1 MFSWF
6 RMFFYRFALNLPSI
20 RFYPEKTGLLLKNSQ
35 MNKAYSSF
43 LPLLILSI
51 LVFFNS
57 NTHTFRSE
65 VATSTLAADL
75 SLTKAV
81 SNPAPLAG
89 QDFTYTLQYSCSG
102 TTDDCSGTFIT
113 DPLPSEVEFVSVSGS
128 AHTINESYDPLT
140 HTVTFNFIGTMPA
153 GTTGEVQIEVRFPN
167 GETANGTVATNTAT
181 IDATNAV
188 AQNSNPVA
196 ATAVASDNSQV
207 EKSLEAGTV
216 LDENT
221 AYFVEFCNP
230 QLGAATSTG
239 SLTATNITII
249 DTLPTGTN
257 YVYSDAGGVYDASS
271 HTVTW
276 TRDTI
281 KPDECRYFTVV
292 LVYPSASF
300 SLGQVVTNTA
310 SYAYT
315 PIGESEV
322 SGVTSVS
329 STVNNPTLDIGT
341 EKSVSQNSFYPGASG
356 TFYMNWWNNSNVS
369 LDSFYLEDSI
379 PAGIE
384 ITDIGLGAHYYN
396 IPANI
401 DLYIKYQTNLNT
413 TWTTTP
419 GSPHINWA
427 GENGLQEDVSTF
439 GLAAGEY
446 ITLIRWEFGPDAMPI
461 SSGGYYD
468 VELDFNVMMNAT
480 DGTYT
485 NCYTAGYQGGS
496 INTSGSNNCVDYNI
510 LPTVSGA
517 NLNPVKSRLGG
528 VLSPGDTETFNLAVR
543 NEWGAGDSLE
553 NPVVYD
559 LLPEGLT
566 YQAGSWFLPPW
577 GNTSGY
583 PAPVF
588 TYTADYNGTGR
599 ELLKWEWTGGN
610 GIKIPPG
617 DRVVVSFN
625 TTIPNV
631 VSSGTP
637 SFYNRFWVDANN
649 IGACSAL
656 DEPDI
661 YDLDGDG
668 DLTETFCGDER
679 AVDIIE
685 LVSLESE
692 KLVKGQLDS
701 TWTKYPN
708 IGSTLPGGIADY
720 QLIVRNKGTVDM
732 TDIIV
737 IDLLPAPDDSSVVTL
752 VNRDSRWRPNL
763 VGEVV
768 APAGV
773 TVYYSTENNPCR
785 STEGI
790 VSSGPVGCD
799 IPNWTTTLPTDI
811 TSVQS
816 LKFDFGTTILEP
828 GDSIFLEWPMRA
840 PVGVLNSIGAV
851 PDSIAWN
858 SFGYITSRADNGTT
872 LPPGE
877 PIKVGM
883 EVNEQIPGVYGDFV
897 WNDTNEN
904 GIQDGGESG
913 IDNIRVDLYKD
924 NGDGIQNILQDTFV
938 NFTVTADGGY
948 YLFPFLPTGDYYA
961 VFYNSENYQI
971 TTANQGGDT
980 TIDSDGLPVI
990 NNDSIVAKMPIT
1002 NIGEFELDYSW
1013 DLGLIGPGSAASLGG
1028 YAWTDISQDGIQNE
1042 PESAGLNNV
1051 VINLY
1056 DNSAPGVVYATTTT
1070 QSDLEGNPGYYFFNN
1085 VPAGDYYLGSVLPDI
1100 SYSYTT
1106 QGPSVPND
1114 PNDSDF
1120 GNNNA
1125 TGVFNL
1131 SNGDFENNWDVGF
1144 IYDPCVIG
1152 TDSDGDGIIDLCD
1165 LDDDNDGIP
1174 DADECLS
1181 IELGNVLSFE
1191 SANNYTGNPPGP
1203 GSPVNYLTG
1212 VDGISLYKYGN
1223 NDATE
1228 LNFVGWNRPGD
1239 RSVDWTEGQYILSS
1253 NDRAH
1258 AETPAMILPS
1268 PAGGGFGIFSTNE
1281 EAISQDIPVEIG
1293 KEYAVEL
1300 WLGILPNY
1308 HDNNKD
1314 VDETP
1319 GIDSD
1324 AGQLNI
1330 YGGNI
1335 EIGTIAGGAVP
1346 AGYTSTGTQIDPS
1359 GNPSTV
1365 YPYYSYDILTD
1376 FPVTYTSADFPS
1388 NLPAY
1393 DPSEVYTTYPT
1404 LDPHWFQIRIEFVA
1418 TATTATIQLKA
1429 DNGNWSV
1436 FTVDEVRLIYDMEG
1450 CDIDNDGIENHLD
1463 LDSDNDG
1470 ILDLV
1475 EAGHGATDANNDGV
1489 IDGTPGL
1496 FGANG
1501 LFDGLETTPDS
1512 DILNYSIADS
1522 ETAPDGIYDPYETDS
1537 DGDGCFDTEEE
1548 GITDPDADGIA
1559 GTGVPTV
1566 DTSGLITTIT
1576 YTSPINN
1583 TWQNPLI
1590 GPCLSEICGDG
1601 IDNDGDGFIDT
1612 FDSECC
1618 GAQAPVLSK

>member
-20 RFYPEKTGLLLKNSQ
+20 RFYPEKTGLLFKNKQ
-35 MNKAYSSF
+35 MDKAYSSF

-102 TTDDCSGTFIT
+102 ITDDCTNTFIT
-113 DPLPSEVEFVSVSGS
+113 DPLPAEVEFVSVAGS
-128 AHTINESYDPLT
+128 AHTVNESYDPLT
-140 HTVTFNFIGTMPA
+140 HTVTFNFIGTMLA
-153 GTTGEVQIEVRFPN
+153 GTTGEVQIVVRFPN
-167 GETANGTVATNTAT
+167 GNTANGTVATNTAT
-181 IDATNAV
+181 IDAANATP
-188 AQNSNPVA
+188 QNSNSVNV
-196 ATAVASDNSQV
+196 TAVASDNAVV
-207 EKSLEAGTV
+207 EKFLDAGTI
-216 LDENT
+216 LDDNT
-221 AYFVEFCNP
+221 AYFFEFCNP
-230 QLGAATSTG
+230 DNGVGSDG

-249 DTLPTGTN
+249 DTLPTGAN

-292 LVYPSASF
+292 LVYPSTTF
-300 SLGQVVTNTA
+300 SLGQVVTNTG
-310 SYAYT
+310 SYSYT

-322 SGVTSVS
+322 NGVTSIN
-329 STVNNPTLDIGT
+329 STINNPTIGITT
-341 EKSVSQNSFYPGASG
+341 EKSVSPINLFPGASG
-356 TFYMNWWNNSNVS
+356 TFNMNWSNTSNVS

-401 DLYIKYQTNLNT
+401 NLYIKYQTNLNT

-468 VELDFNVMMNAT
+468 VELDFNVMLNTA

-485 NCYTAGYQGGS
+485 NCYGAGYQGGS
-496 INTSGSNNCVDYNI
+496 INTGPNNCVDYNI

-517 NLNPVKSRLGG
+517 NVNPVKSRPGG
-528 VLSPGDTETFNLAVR
+528 ILSPGDTETFNLAVR

-625 TTIPNV
+625 TTISNI

-679 AVDIIE
+679 EVDIIE

-732 TDIIV
+732 TDVVV
-737 IDLLPAPDDSSVVTL
+737 IDLLPALDDSSVVTL

-785 STEGI
+785 SAEGI

-883 EVNEQIPGVYGDFV
+883 EVNQQIPGVYGDFV

-961 VFYNSENYQI
+961 VFYNSESYQI

-980 TIDSDGLPVI
+980 TNDSDGLPVI

-1002 NIGEFELDYSW
+1002 SIGEFELDYSW

-1174 DADECLS
+1174 DLNESICSNSVLS
-1181 IELGNVLSFE
+1181 LLFWGHNNSSAFREPTIFSTANVLSGGDEVF
-1191 SANNYTGNPPGP
+1191 
-1203 GSPVNYLTG
+1203 GSGISVQDVSSTIEI
-1212 VDGISLYKYGN
+1212 DGIDQVTLSDAIADNDYIEYSFVLDNSVILNSYLRDVFYSKNGFSDPMNYGYYISILYSDDGFLTSENILLGHEVDNVISNPGNEVIRLTTDGKYIF
-1223 NDATE
+1223 
-1228 LNFVGWNRPGD
+1228 LNP
-1239 RSVDWTEGQYILSS
+1239 T
-1253 NDRAH
+1253 
-1258 AETPAMILPS
+1258 
-1268 PAGGGFGIFSTNE
+1268 STHTLR
-1281 EAISQDIPVEIG
+1281 I
-1293 KEYAVEL
+1293 YF
-1300 WLGILPNY
+1300 Y
-1308 HDNNKD
+1308 NKT
-1314 VDETP
+1314 TP
-1319 GIDSD
+1319 GIARFDDFGLD
-1324 AGQLNI
+1324 ARDC
-1330 YGGNI
+1330 
-1335 EIGTIAGGAVP
+1335 
-1346 AGYTSTGTQIDPS
+1346 QI
-1359 GNPSTV
+1359 V
-1365 YPYYSYDILTD
+1365 VD
-1376 FPVTYTSADFPS
+1376 F
-1388 NLPAY
+1388 
-1393 DPSEVYTTYPT
+1393 
-1404 LDPHWFQIRIEFVA
+1404 
-1418 TATTATIQLKA
+1418 
-1429 DNGNWSV
+1429 
-1436 FTVDEVRLIYDMEG
+1436 DM
-1450 CDIDNDGIENHLD
+1450 DGIPNNLD

-1470 ILDLV
+1470 ILDAY
-1475 EAGHGATDANNDGV
+1475 EAGHGLTVDANGR
-1489 IDGTPGL
+1489 IS
-1496 FGANG
+1496 GADINAGGNG
-1501 LFDGLETTPDS
+1501 LYVLLETTPDS
-1512 DILNYSIADS
+1512 DTLNYSIADS
-1522 ETAPDGIYDPYETDS
+1522 ETAPDGIFDPYTLDS